1 MQRSKYIKLAKIV
14 VVQVLDVM
22 KDERC
27 FSTLSFMKNKLR
39 NQLTTHLDVII
50 HVFAQRFYI
59 LESFP
64 YYQIIKEWKLPIVNM
79 QLMLNCFDIGE

>member
-1 MQRSKYIKLAKIV
+1 MQRSKYIKLVKIA

-27 FSTLSFMKNKLR
+27 FSPLSFMKNKLR

-50 HVFAQRFYI
+50 QVFAQRFYTRD
-59 LESFP
+59 SFP
-64 YYQIIKEWKLPIVNM
+64 YYQIIEWKVTHS
-79 QLMLNCFDIGE
+79 